1 MLFVLAWLEESTLA
15 DDNKMPGEQSANRS
29 PPRGVDLL
37 HCITVSGCLHPLQ
50 VDKLGKKQGVGLNV
64 TAVKNLRPLPQHVFT
79 DGFKS
84 E

>member
-1 MLFVLAWLEESTLA
+1 
-15 DDNKMPGEQSANRS
+15 MPGDQSANKS
-29 PPRGVDLL
+29 LLRGVDLL
-37 HCITVSGCLHPLQ
+37 HSITVSGCLHPLQ
-50 VDKLGKKQGVGLNV
+50 MDKLGKTQGGGLNV

>member
-15 DDNKMPGEQSANRS
+15 ADNKMSGEQSANRS